1 MQKGKNQFGNFAA
14 GRLACMLVAF
24 LVHAGG
30 NMVHAEGATVNSA
43 TALRAKYAELSGQ
56 LDDNQFQKPLYLEST
71 EASGDLTGNMYA
83 LLRHPFAAVQSAL
96 KEPAH
101 WCDILILHVNT
112 KYCRAFAKGAGT
124 VLKVNIGRKS
134 DQPMEQTHRVEFTF
148 HIIEAG
154 PGYLAVI
161 LNADMGP
168 FGTRNYRILMEA
180 VPLKDGQTFL
190 HLAYS
195 YTYGTMAKLAT
206 LAYLRTAGYN
216 KVGFTVAGRRA
227 NGEIVY
233 VDGLRGIVERNTMRY
248 YLAIEAYL
256 GALSAAPPAQLE
268 KRLMDWFA
276 SVERYPRQLHEMEK
290 QDYLEMKRK
299 EYLRQQSDL

>member
-1 MQKGKNQFGNFAA
+1 M
-14 GRLACMLVAF
+14 
-24 LVHAGG
+24 
-30 NMVHAEGATVNSA
+30 NSA